1 MKSQRSAISSQQSE
15 TRSKGSGAR
24 SLISNFKFQI
34 IIFLLVTCHLSLAT
48 VSDAK
53 VYIDITSPAI
63 QKLPISIT
71 AKGAPEAKEIEAIII
86 NDLDFTG
93 LFSFVAPEVP
103 GAEIIVQSEVS
114 ISLNE
119 ITVLWSIIDLVENKE
134 VLKKRNTS
142 SRKSIRAI
150 AHNISNDIYK
160 FVTEKEGV
168 FRTKISYLVYAS
180 PGNKELRLMDWDG
193 FSPIKVIPV
202 GLTSSHAWSND
213 GRFLIYS
220 SERNRDWKIYF
231 FDINDFREIVL
242 FSSKGLNLV
251 GNSSPRDEI
260 AFSSSKDGNSEIYT
274 INKNGSNLR
283 KLTHSF
289 GIDVSP
295 VFSPDG
301 SSIALVSDRGGSP
314 QIYLMDATGSGI
326 RRITFEGSYNTS
338 PTWSPDGKWIAY
350 TGMKSSKNQIFM
362 VKSDGT
368 ELRQLT
374 FNGNNESPSFSPDGL
389 FLAFDSDRDGK
400 RGIYIMRLNGDEQR
414 RITPKDTKAM
424 APRWSPYFK

>member
-1 MKSQRSAISSQQSE
+1 MKSQQSE
-15 TRSKGSGAR
+15 TRSKGSGIR
-24 SLISNFKFQI
+24 GLISNFKFQI
-34 IIFLLVTCHLSLAT
+34 FIFLLITCHLSLVT

-71 AKGAPEAKEIEAIII
+71 AKGAPEAKEIESIII

-103 GAEIIVQSEVS
+103 GAEIIVRSDVDV
-114 ISLNE
+114 SLNE

-134 VLKKRNTS
+134 ALKKRNTA

-160 FVTEKEGV
+160 FITEKEGV
-168 FRTKISYLVYAS
+168 FRTKISYLVSVS
-180 PGNKELRLMDWDG
+180 PGNKELYLMDWDG
-193 FSPIKVIPV
+193 YSPIKVIPV

-213 GRFLIYS
+213 SRFLIYS
-220 SERNRDWKIYF
+220 SERNRAWKIYF

-242 FSSKGLNLV
+242 FSSNGLNLV

-274 INKNGSNLR
+274 INKDGSNLR

-314 QIYLMDATGSGI
+314 QIYIMDSNGSGI

-350 TGMKSSKNQIFM
+350 TGMKDGKNQIFM

-368 ELRQLT
+368 GLRQLT
-374 FNGNNESPSFSPDGL
+374 FNGNNESPSLSPDGL

-424 APRWSPYFK
+424 APKWSPYFN

>member
-1 MKSQRSAISSQQSE
+1 MKIEDREQMTENRHKNIYF
-15 TRSKGSGAR
+15 
-24 SLISNFKFQI
+24 LISFFF
-34 IIFLLVTCHLSLAT
+34 FLFSASCLLPSAFG
-48 VSDAK
+48 K
-53 VYIDITSPAI
+53 VYIDITSPGI

-114 ISLNE
+114 VSLNE
-119 ITVLWSIIDLVENKE
+119 ITVLWSIIDLVENRE
-134 VLKKRNTS
+134 VLKKRNTA

-180 PGNKELRLMDWDG
+180 PGKKELRLMDWDG

-213 GRFLIYS
+213 GRFLMYS

-231 FDINDFREIVL
+231 FNINDFKEIVL

-251 GNSSPRDEI
+251 GNSSPQGRPR
-260 AFSSSKDGNSEIYT
+260 
-274 INKNGSNLR
+274 LPR
-283 KLTHSF
+283 RP
-289 GIDVSP
+289 SP
-295 VFSPDG
+295 WP
-301 SSIALVSDRGGSP
+301 P
-314 QIYLMDATGSGI
+314 
-326 RRITFEGSYNTS
+326 
-338 PTWSPDGKWIAY
+338 
-350 TGMKSSKNQIFM
+350 
-362 VKSDGT
+362 
-368 ELRQLT
+368 
-374 FNGNNESPSFSPDGL
+374 
-389 FLAFDSDRDGK
+389 
-400 RGIYIMRLNGDEQR
+400 
-414 RITPKDTKAM
+414 
-424 APRWSPYFK
+424 

>member
-1 MKSQRSAISSQQSE
+1 
-15 TRSKGSGAR
+15 
-24 SLISNFKFQI
+24 
-34 IIFLLVTCHLSLAT
+34 
-48 VSDAK
+48 
-53 VYIDITSPAI
+53 
-63 QKLPISIT
+63 
-71 AKGAPEAKEIEAIII
+71 
-86 NDLDFTG
+86 
-93 LFSFVAPEVP
+93 
-103 GAEIIVQSEVS
+103 
-114 ISLNE
+114 
-119 ITVLWSIIDLVENKE
+119 
-134 VLKKRNTS
+134 
-142 SRKSIRAI
+142 
-150 AHNISNDIYK
+150 
-160 FVTEKEGV
+160 
-168 FRTKISYLVYAS
+168 
-180 PGNKELRLMDWDG
+180 MDWDG

-213 GRFLIYS
+213 GSFLIYS

-231 FDINDFREIVL
+231 FDINDFKEIVL

-314 QIYLMDATGSGI
+314 QIYIMDATGSGI

-350 TGMKSSKNQIFM
+350 TGMKGGKNQIFM

-374 FNGNNESPSFSPDGL
+374 LNGNNESPSFSPDGL

-400 RGIYIMRLNGDEQR
+400 RGIYIMRLNGEEQR

-424 APRWSPYFK
+424 APKWSPYFK

>member
-1 MKSQRSAISSQQSE
+1 VKKYFKFQ
-15 TRSKGSGAR
+15 
-24 SLISNFKFQI
+24 ISNFKFQI
-34 IIFLLVTCHLSLAT
+34 FISLLVTCHLSLVT

-71 AKGAPEAKEIEAIII
+71 AKGAPEAKEIESIII

-103 GAEIIVQSEVS
+103 GAEIIVRSEVEV
-114 ISLNE
+114 SLNE

-134 VLKKRNTS
+134 VLKKRNTA

-180 PGNKELRLMDWDG
+180 PGNKELCLMDWDG
-193 FSPIKVIPV
+193 YSTIKAIPV

-213 GRFLIYS
+213 GRFLLYS
-220 SERNRDWKIYF
+220 SERNRSWKIYF
-231 FDINDFREIVL
+231 FNINDFRENVL
-242 FSSKGLNLV
+242 FSSNGLNLV

-260 AFSSSKDGNSEIYT
+260 AFASSRDGNSEIYT
-274 INKNGSNLR
+274 INKDGSNLR
-283 KLTHSF
+283 KLTHAF

-301 SSIALVSDRGGSP
+301 SGIAFVSDRGGTP
-314 QIYLMDATGSGI
+314 QIYIMDSNGSGI

-338 PTWSPDGKWIAY
+338 PAWSPDGKWIAY
-350 TGMKSSKNQIFM
+350 TGMKGGKNQIFM

-368 ELRQLT
+368 GLRQLT
-374 FNGNNESPSFSPDGL
+374 FNGNNENPSLSPDGL
-389 FLAFDSDRDGK
+389 FLAFDSDRDGR
-400 RGIYIMRLNGDEQR
+400 RGIYIMRLNGEEQR
-414 RITPKDTKAM
+414 RITPGNMKVM